1 MRILPYMVAA
11 VLAGCSLSEVAMSPQ
26 NDIAGPAPNYRKLIT
41 THLVSIVGEGKR
53 AQGLRISAPRRV
65 DSLKG
70 VAWLVCLR
78 ADADTQPL
86 DYAILIQE
94 ERIVDSRTAARTD
107 QCHEQAYEPF
117 GVFVDSQS
125 VIR

>member
-1 MRILPYMVAA
+1 MVAA
-11 VLAGCSLSEVAMSPQ
+11 LLAGCSLSEVALSPQ
-26 NDIAGPAPNYRKLIT
+26 NDIAGPTPNYRKLIT
-41 THLVSIVGEGKR
+41 AQLASIVGEGR
-53 AQGLRISAPRRV
+53 RPQGLRISAPRRV
-65 DSLKG
+65 DSVKG
-70 VAWLVCLR
+70 IAWLVCLR

-107 QCHEQAYEPF
+107 QCYAQLYEPF
-117 GVFVDSQS
+117 GVFVDSQN